1 MHWIAS
7 SCTQIIALGCIL
19 RNFASLCDLFYL
31 DHLNINYIIQPIY
44 PTDFVMDY
52 QELGAQFDWKTA
64 SKKQIDDAYQ
74 NNELIK
80 VSSTTNSK
88 CHAPSVSDHFTLL
101 RHKTTTDDDE
111 SAAKIIDY
119 SVCWKCDKLYTT
131 KRNKNRDKSKLSYPN
146 QNLRAHTC
154 FKKLLEEAKKREEK
168 ENASKG
174 IPTFRDELITQC
186 RQIILEQ
193 GALPAIVEDIRPFS
207 FTEGSGMKQ
216 YAKSLIRVG
225 TILQVMPGDDVI
237 DKLIPFRKACTT
249 ALKKRYSKDENALK
263 NHFKVLNEE
272 ILPSFHLSFDL
283 WTDRGKK
290 HHYLG
295 LMAHEVNKETKEM
308 EVYCLEM
315 IDWEELA
322 IQPIAMDKE

>member
-7 SCTQIIALGCIL
+7 STQIIALGCIL

-131 KRNKNRDKSKLSYPN
+131 KRNRDKSKLSYPN

-154 FKKLLEEAKKREEK
+154 FKKLLEEAKKQEEK

-174 IPTFRDELITQC
+174 IVCMNCIGKYKGTMRKC
-186 RQIILEQ
+186 SRQSRI
-193 GALPAIVEDIRPFS
+193 
-207 FTEGSGMKQ
+207 GS
-216 YAKSLIRVG
+216 
-225 TILQVMPGDDVI
+225 
-237 DKLIPFRKACTT
+237 
-249 ALKKRYSKDENALK
+249 
-263 NHFKVLNEE
+263 
-272 ILPSFHLSFDL
+272 
-283 WTDRGKK
+283 
-290 HHYLG
+290 
-295 LMAHEVNKETKEM
+295 TKTN
-308 EVYCLEM
+308 
-315 IDWEELA
+315 
-322 IQPIAMDKE
+322 

>member
-131 KRNKNRDKSKLSYPN
+131 KRNKNRDKSKLYRKIQRN
-146 QNLRAHTC
+146 
-154 FKKLLEEAKKREEK
+154 
-168 ENASKG
+168 
-174 IPTFRDELITQC
+174 
-186 RQIILEQ
+186 
-193 GALPAIVEDIRPFS
+193 
-207 FTEGSGMKQ
+207 
-216 YAKSLIRVG
+216 YAKVQPTVTYWINKN
-225 TILQVMPGDDVI
+225 
-237 DKLIPFRKACTT
+237 KLTKNEKAH
-249 ALKKRYSKDENALK
+249 K
-263 NHFKVLNEE
+263 
-272 ILPSFHLSFDL
+272 
-283 WTDRGKK
+283 
-290 HHYLG
+290 
-295 LMAHEVNKETKEM
+295 
-308 EVYCLEM
+308 CLC
-315 IDWEELA
+315 L
-322 IQPIAMDKE
+322 